1 MAPSDDDLN
10 FRATSPR
17 PGSSS
22 GGSDDDLAAK
32 FEKVLLLAP
41 AKLPGAMGQELR
53 SMLTP
58 EAIASMVAVLVLWAG
73 AHAIGVGF
81 VVDFVAGFLLVIGV
95 VMTGAEII
103 RAAGYFMDFLT
114 TTVAAKTERDFDRA
128 ADFLAK
134 FISAVGLGVFMA
146 LLTRRGRMKAG
157 TKKPV
162 RSVGAVVVLK
172 VGADRAGMLPRHAEM
187 FMQVAQQTG
196 KLVAVRWSKPACLK
210 WVRKKY
216 PAKPKGIDAKTSAE
230 TGIVTIV
237 EGPKKTKHLGQ
248 AYDMGYYVVEKVG
261 QRLLAKNKSGATL
274 MLPQSTEWP
283 LRAGQ
288 IIDGKKMKPLTG
300 DYDLM
305 FVVDP
310 KSPGRNL
317 TIEEALTGN
326 STNPATREV
335 RTLFNKLA
343 SPASGGPK
351 NDRVMHGAHDGYDD
365 VASAGDGIIVF
376 DGPREEVRLLR
387 TIDEAKDYYRIHL
400 KGRKTRGEKYEQMA
414 RDEFERR
421 YKRGEFRNVTLHPT
435 FGRGS
440 TPKQ

>member
-1 MAPSDDDLN
+1 
-10 FRATSPR
+10 
-17 PGSSS
+17 
-22 GGSDDDLAAK
+22 
-32 FEKVLLLAP
+32 
-41 AKLPGAMGQELR
+41 
-53 SMLTP
+53 
-58 EAIASMVAVLVLWAG
+58 
-73 AHAIGVGF
+73 
-81 VVDFVAGFLLVIGV
+81 LLVIGV
-95 VMTGAEII
+95 MMTGAEII

-162 RSVGAVVVLK
+162 RSVGAIVPLRL
-172 VGADRAGMLPRHAEM
+172 GADQAGMLPRHAEV
-187 FMQVAQQTG
+187 FMQLAQQTRQ
-196 KLVAVRWSKPACLK
+196 LVAVRWSKQACIK
-210 WVRKKY
+210 KGWVQKKY

-230 TGIVTIV
+230 TGIVTII
-237 EGPKKTKHLGQ
+237 EDADKPEYLSQ
-248 AYDMGYYVVEKVG
+248 AYNMGYYVVEKVG

-274 MLPQSTEWP
+274 MLPQRTEWP

-317 TIEEALTGN
+317 TIKEALTGN

-335 RTLFNKLA
+335 RTLFNQLA
-343 SPASGGPK
+343 GD
-351 NDRVMHGAHDGYDD
+351 NRVMHGAHDAYGTIEK
-365 VASAGDGIIVF
+365 AGDGIIVF
-376 DGPREEVRLLR
+376 DGLTGEVRLLR
-387 TIDEAKDYYRIHL
+387 TVDEAKEYYRIHL
-400 KGRKTRGEKYEQMA
+400 NGRETRKGSYERMA
-414 RDEFERR
+414 KDEFERR

-440 TPKQ
+440 NPKH